1 MGISGVVWLF
11 IFIFLDLVVLV
22 GTRMDDRLVG
32 QAQLDVI
39 FIFLHKSKTRE
50 VPGTRAPTVLAR
62 VRTRAVSVAI
72 FGYIHEA
79 EERSKIIFFSDS
91 MQGVIKKNYFFSFSP
106 LFCKPQLLLLIWAA
120 SM

>member
-1 MGISGVVWLF
+1 MPDS
-11 IFIFLDLVVLV
+11 LV
-22 GTRMDDRLVG
+22 GLVGLVG
-32 QAQLDVI
+32 QAAPMPDSLVGQAAAG
-39 FIFLHKSKTRE
+39 FLFFSQVGNMKG
-50 VPGTRAPTVLAR
+50 PGHQGPARVVR
-62 VRTRAVSVAI
+62 VRTRAASVAR